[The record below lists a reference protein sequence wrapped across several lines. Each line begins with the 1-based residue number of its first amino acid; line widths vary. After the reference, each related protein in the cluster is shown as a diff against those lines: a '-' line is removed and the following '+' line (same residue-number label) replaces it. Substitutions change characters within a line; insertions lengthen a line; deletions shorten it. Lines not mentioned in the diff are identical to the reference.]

1 MNFIH
6 SKAAK
11 GAAALSLAMLM
22 ALPALAGCSS
32 FKMADTTPAQSQS
45 QTQEDGAKADTGK
58 QAKSSG
64 KSASSSK
71 AAKSS
76 KDSKSAKTAKPSKD
90 SKEIRVQV
98 RLGQSRAEDA
108 RREQGRR

>member
-32 FKMADTTPAQSQS
+32 FKKADTTPAQSQS

-90 SKEIRVQV
+90 SK
-98 RLGQSRAEDA
+98 SAEA
-108 RREQGRR
+108 A